1 MKTLQHLCFV
11 FLLSSA
17 CAFEFSPSIPT
28 FYLNH
33 VGISVSN
40 LALQR
45 NWYNQTLGFSNLLQF
60 VGPMEI
66 PAGTPAITP
75 SSSQAQTIQ
84 SVKLQN
90 PRTSAIVELIQ
101 LSSSTHSPR
110 LNTSSLTASAVQ
122 GLFHFAFRVPNLKD
136 TLWRLQEDGVRVVQP
151 IAEGADEINNVST
164 TFAYISDPE
173 GNLIE
178 LIEFC

>member
-1 MKTLQHLCFV
+1 MKTFQHLYFIL
-11 FLLSSA
+11 LLSSA
-17 CAFEFSPSIPT
+17 FASECSPSTPA
-28 FYLNH
+28 FHFNH

-40 LALQR
+40 LASQR
-45 NWYNQTLGFSNLLQF
+45 NWYNQTLGFSNLLQV

-66 PAGTPAITP
+66 PAETPTITP

-90 PRTSAIVELIQ
+90 PTTSAIGELIS

-122 GLFHFAFRVPNLKD
+122 GLFHFAFRVPNLNA
-136 TLWRLQEDGVRVVQP
+136 TLQKLQKDGVRIIQP
-151 IAEGADEINNVST
+151 IAEGAAEIDAVT
-164 TFAYISDPE
+164 VFAYISDPE

-178 LIEFC
+178 LIEYVE

>member
-1 MKTLQHLCFV
+1 MNTFQHLYFIL
-11 FLLSSA
+11 LLSSA
-17 CAFEFSPSIPT
+17 FAFEFPPSTPT

-40 LALQR
+40 LASQR
-45 NWYNQTLGFSNLLQF
+45 NWYNRTLGFSTLLQI
-60 VGPMEI
+60 VGPMEL

-75 SSSQAQTIQ
+75 YSSQTQTIQ

-90 PRTSAIVELIQ
+90 PRTSAIVELIS

-110 LNTSSLTASAVQ
+110 LNTSSLAASAVQ
-122 GLFHFAFRVPNLKD
+122 GLFHFAFRVPNLKE
-136 TLWRLQEDGVRVVQP
+136 TMWKLQGDGVRVIQP
-151 IAEGADEINNVST
+151 IAEGTNEIDNVST